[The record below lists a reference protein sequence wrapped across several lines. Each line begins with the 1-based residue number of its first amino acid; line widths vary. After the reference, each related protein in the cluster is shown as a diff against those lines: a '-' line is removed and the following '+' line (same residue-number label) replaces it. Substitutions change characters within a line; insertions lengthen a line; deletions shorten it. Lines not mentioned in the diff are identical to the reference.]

1 MDLLQR
7 LCQTHLVR
15 EKWSR
20 SSGSVLCGGDEFE
33 TGSIGF
39 GLKVY
44 FVGDG
49 DEETRVDGAFGG
61 DANCRGDV
69 CFY

>member
-1 MDLLQR
+1 MHLFQCFRQTDLVGQKR
-7 LCQTHLVR
+7 GGT
-15 EKWSR
+15 
-20 SSGSVLCGGDEFE
+20 SGCVFGGGDEFE

-44 FVGDG
+44 FVRDG

-61 DANCRGDV
+61 DADCGGNVG
-69 CFY
+69 F